1 MDIQINNN
9 SSKVAETL
17 EAGQTQI
24 ICIYI
29 LLSTSFYSYTYK
41 ITDGWKRKK

>member
-29 LLSTSFYSYTYK
+29 YYVHRSIHTHK